1 MTTDITTQVK
11 NYKGK
16 NSFILKMKDAVSKYG
31 SLTVNQRSAVEKIF
45 NNPVEAKSVE
55 MSDEMKKIAS
65 YEGPNS
71 FVIDLKNK
79 LNQYGKLSEKQISAG
94 LKQIEKDENKT
105 VIRKVNVPA
114 IGDTIK
120 VGRKI
125 GQQLKEQ
132 YGLNFNPILLD
143 ITKVLSFSAKAVKF
157 SGKMTVKRGDVCV
170 CCAKTL
176 TDEFSMLTK
185 WVRRVQNIWVL
196 STLQTQVRRISSVK
210 STFVALKRSVRWNF
224 GFQILKSSLGRV
236 TPMFYKKCHTFGL
249 NKKNVGFVHYRTDPA
264 HLV

>member
-11 NYKGK
+11 NYNGK

-55 MSDEMKKIAS
+55 MTDDMKKIAS

-79 LNQYGKLSEKQISAG
+79 LNQYGKLSEKQISTG
-94 LKQIEKDENKT
+94 LKQIDKEENKT

-157 SGKMTVKRGDVCV
+157 SGKMTVKRGDVCM

-185 WVRRVQNIWVL
+185 MGKTCAKHMGVTYITDVNQVDKFREEYLKKVEEIGEMEFWVPNSQIKSWEGN
-196 STLQTQVRRISSVK
+196 TQVLQKMS
-210 STFVALKRSVRWNF
+210 
-224 GFQILKSSLGRV
+224 
-236 TPMFYKKCHTFGL
+236 
-249 NKKNVGFVHYRTDPA
+249 
-264 HLV
+264 HLWFK

>member
-11 NYKGK
+11 NYNGK

-55 MSDEMKKIAS
+55 MTDEMKKIAS

-94 LKQIEKDENKT
+94 LKQIDKEENKT

-157 SGKMTVKRGDVCV
+157 SGKMTVKRGDVCM

-185 WVRRVQNIWVL
+185 MGKTCAKHRGVTYITDVNQVDKFREEYLKKVEEIGEMEFWVPNSQIKSWEGN
-196 STLQTQVRRISSVK
+196 TQVLQKMS
-210 STFVALKRSVRWNF
+210 
-224 GFQILKSSLGRV
+224 
-236 TPMFYKKCHTFGL
+236 
-249 NKKNVGFVHYRTDPA
+249 
-264 HLV
+264 HLWFK